1 VGLGQ
6 RPLGF
11 TSEQHLG
18 QLTPLFLFCVLF
30 GLSMDYEV
38 FLLSRMREEYL
49 RSGSN
54 QLGVARGLE
63 ATARTITAAA
73 VIMVTVFG
81 AFAAGRL
88 VSFKEIGF
96 GLAAAVLIDATIVRI
111 VLVPAAMQ
119 LMGHWNWWL
128 PSTLDRWLPR
138 LRPQP
143 DEPSVPARESQQIPV

>member
-1 VGLGQ
+1 
-6 RPLGF
+6 
-11 TSEQHLG
+11 
-18 QLTPLFLFCVLF
+18 
-30 GLSMDYEV
+30 
-38 FLLSRMREEYL
+38 
-49 RSGSN
+49 
-54 QLGVARGLE
+54 
-63 ATARTITAAA
+63 
-73 VIMVTVFG
+73 MVTVFG